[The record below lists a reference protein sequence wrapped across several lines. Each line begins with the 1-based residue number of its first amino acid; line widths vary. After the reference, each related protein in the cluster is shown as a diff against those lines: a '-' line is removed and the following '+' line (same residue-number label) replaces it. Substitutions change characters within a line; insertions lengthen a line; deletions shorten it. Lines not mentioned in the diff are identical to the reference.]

1 MYNLCCS
8 CGKWMYSIFSYVEFS
23 ILIWQLLALEIFM
36 ELEIL

>member
-8 CGKWMYSIFSYVEFS
+8 SRKWMYSIFSCVEFS
-23 ILIWQLLALEIFM
+23 ILIWHLLALEIFM